1 MSVARILARKGTVV
15 YTAFPQQTLQEAAA
29 ELAKRKVGALVV
41 LDDAE
46 RVIGLIAERD
56 IVEAIAHG
64 GVQALDEPVLRHMK
78 SNWRF
83 ATEQDSIDEMSETM
97 TQERCRHMPVLREGR
112 LAGVVSIGDVVKHR
126 IEAIDAERVA
136 LREYIATA

>member
-1 MSVARILARKGTVV
+1 MSVARILARKGMVV
-15 YTAFPQQTLQEAAA
+15 YTTTPQQSLQEAAA
-29 ELAKRKVGALVV
+29 ELARRRIGALVV

-46 RVIGLIAERD
+46 RVIGVIAERD
-56 IVEAIAHG
+56 IVEAIARG
-64 GVQALDEPVLRHMK
+64 GASALQDQVLLHMQ

-83 ATEQDSIDEMSETM
+83 ATEHDSIDDMSETM

-112 LAGVVSIGDVVKHR
+112 LAGLVSIGDVVKYR
-126 IEAIDAERVA
+126 IETIDAERVA